1 MIFRVE
7 WYRWLRTRRLV
18 ALVAAFVLFAFL
30 SLFGAKYLPDL
41 IGHSTEIQLL
51 RTPDWR
57 DGIQQYV
64 KNAGLLLAAVS
75 VVLAA
80 QACAVRGSDPVGIY
94 YLSREVSPIRLYL
107 PRILVSA
114 AVVAVAAVLGA
125 VIALYECRALF
136 GPYPLAAASSVL
148 AVQGIA
154 LVLFAVFGAAVAART
169 ASAGRAVA
177 VVAAVYVLCLLV
189 ATVPAAQ
196 PYLPITAL
204 QPGVGDAGMP
214 VVAAAKS
221 LAALAAAS
229 GLALAAALTAPIRAI
244 GASASSEARTGQ

>member
-1 MIFRVE
+1 MNPTLFRVE

-41 IGHSTEIQLL
+41 IGHSAEIRLL

-64 KNAGLLLAAVS
+64 KNAGLLLPAVS

-80 QACAVRGSDPVGIY
+80 QACAVRGTDPIGIY

-107 PRILVSA
+107 PRILVA
-114 AVVAVAAVLGA
+114 AGIVAVAAVLGA

-136 GPYPLAAASSVL
+136 GPYPLAAAASCL

-154 LVLFAVFGAAVAART
+154 LVLCAALGAAVAART
-169 ASAGRAVA
+169 GSAGRAVA
-177 VVAAVYVLCLLV
+177 VVAAGYVLCLSV
-189 ATVPAAQ
+189 ATVPAAA
-196 PYLPITAL
+196 PYLPTAAL
-204 QPGVGDAGMP
+204 QPGIGDAGLP
-214 VVAAAKS
+214 VVDAAKS
-221 LAALAAAS
+221 LVGPAAAVV
-229 GLALAAALTAPIRAI
+229 LALTAALTAPIRTV
-244 GASASSEARTGQ
+244 GATAR